1 MKQIYQLL
9 KLAFREK
16 KLMIMS
22 FVSTLFVA
30 GFTYVFVNLVQP
42 IIDEMF
48 LRGGTANVAHKARF
62 MDLIFNALHIGKN
75 QMIKAIPWIVV
86 AVILGKGI
94 FTFLSSYC
102 MKAVGHRVV
111 KDMRNEMYEHIL
123 YQSTSYFD
131 HVPTGDL
138 MSRLTNDVDKIQQV
152 LSGSMGDF
160 IEELFTLL
168 ALLVG
173 VFVID
178 YRLAMVSFVVTPL
191 AAVPLAMF
199 SKQLKRQGLKNQREM
214 ARIYNLLHET
224 ITGNRVVKAFTME
237 KFELK
242 RFFKATQSY
251 FKTSLRLAWVSSLSS
266 PFMEFLGGVVGAF
279 ILYVGAERIGH
290 GVISPG
296 DFGAFI
302 MAIFMMF
309 MPIKRLSKANNSIQQ
324 AVACQERI
332 DEILNAVPS
341 VHDAPDAR
349 PMPQVNGRVSFDKVS
364 FSYNE
369 SRPALQDV
377 NFDIEPHTTA
387 AFVGLSGAGKTTII
401 NLLTRFYEPTSGS
414 VRIDGTDIQE
424 FTIASLRSQMG
435 LVTQDIILFNES
447 VRNNIAYG
455 QADVPLE
462 RIISAARAARAHEF
476 IMALPQGYDTPVGE
490 RGGLLSNGQRQR
502 LAIARALLKD
512 PPILILDEATSSL
525 DYESERLI
533 QAALNDVMKDRTTLV
548 IAHRLST
555 VRKASRIFV
564 IDSGR
569 IVETGTHEELSRANG
584 IYSKL
589 YELQFPEEE
598 ERRP

>member
-1 MKQIYQLL
+1 MKQILQLI
-9 KLAFREK
+9 KLAWQEK
-16 KLMIMS
+16 KQLVLS
-22 FVSTLFVA
+22 FVCTLFMG
-30 GFTYVFVNLVQP
+30 GFTYVFVNLIQP

-48 LRGGTANVAHKARF
+48 RVNPTTVVAHKARL
-62 MDLIFNALHIGKN
+62 MDFVFSTLHISKN
-75 QMIKAIPWIVV
+75 QMVKAIPWILV

-94 FTFLSSYC
+94 FTFFSNYL
-102 MKAVGHRVV
+102 MKSVGHRVV
-111 KDMRNEMYEHIL
+111 RDMRNEMYEHLL

-131 HVPTGDL
+131 HVSTGDL
-138 MSRLTNDVDKIQQV
+138 MSRLTNDVDKIQQA
-152 LSGSMGDF
+152 LSGSLGDL
-160 IEELFTLL
+160 IEEVFTLVV
-168 ALLVG
+168 LLVTI
-173 VFVID
+173 FVID
-178 YRLAMVSFVVTPL
+178 WHLALVAFVVAPL

-242 RFFKATQSY
+242 KFFKATQSY

-266 PFMEFLGGVVGAF
+266 PFMEFLGGIVGAF
-279 ILYVGAERIGH
+279 ILYVGAQRIGH

-332 DEILNAVPS
+332 DEILKAVPS

-349 PMPQVNGRVSFDKVS
+349 PMPPVDGRVSFDKVG

-377 NFDIEPHTTA
+377 DFDIEPHTTA

-401 NLLTRFYEPTSGS
+401 NLLTRFYEPTSGA

-424 FTIASLRSQMG
+424 FTIASLRSQLG
-435 LVTQDIILFNES
+435 LVTQDIILFNDS
-447 VRNNIAYG
+447 IRNNIAYG

-462 RIISAARAARAHEF
+462 RVISAARAARAHEF

-525 DYESERLI
+525 DYESESLI

-569 IVETGTHEELSRANG
+569 IVETGTHEELCRANG
-584 IYSKL
+584 VYRKL
-589 YELQFPEEE
+589 YELQFPEDE

>member
-16 KLMIMS
+16 KLMIIS

-48 LRGGTANVAHKARF
+48 MRGGAAKVTHKARF
-62 MDLIFNALHIGKN
+62 MDLIFSALHIEKN
-75 QMIKAIPWIVV
+75 QMVKAIPWIVV

-111 KDMRNEMYEHIL
+111 KGMRDEMYEHVL

-131 HVPTGDL
+131 YVPTGDL

-178 YRLAMVSFVVTPL
+178 YRLAMVSFVVAPL

-242 RFFKATQSY
+242 RFLKATQSY

-266 PFMEFLGGVVGAF
+266 PFMEFLGGIVGAF
-279 ILYVGAERIGH
+279 ILYVGAQRIGH

-332 DEILNAVPS
+332 DEILKAVPS

-349 PMPQVNGRVSFDKVS
+349 PMPPVTGRVSFDKVS
-364 FSYNE
+364 FNYNE
-369 SRPALQDV
+369 SRPALQDGAGTCSSSR
-377 NFDIEPHTTA
+377 PPTRSRTASRTRTTA
-387 AFVGLSGAGKTTII
+387 GASPSRTIC
-401 NLLTRFYEPTSGS
+401 R
-414 VRIDGTDIQE
+414 RI
-424 FTIASLRSQMG
+424 RS
-435 LVTQDIILFNES
+435 
-447 VRNNIAYG
+447 
-455 QADVPLE
+455 
-462 RIISAARAARAHEF
+462 
-476 IMALPQGYDTPVGE
+476 
-490 RGGLLSNGQRQR
+490 
-502 LAIARALLKD
+502 
-512 PPILILDEATSSL
+512 
-525 DYESERLI
+525 
-533 QAALNDVMKDRTTLV
+533 
-548 IAHRLST
+548 
-555 VRKASRIFV
+555 
-564 IDSGR
+564 
-569 IVETGTHEELSRANG
+569 
-584 IYSKL
+584 
-589 YELQFPEEE
+589 
-598 ERRP
+598 RRPSW